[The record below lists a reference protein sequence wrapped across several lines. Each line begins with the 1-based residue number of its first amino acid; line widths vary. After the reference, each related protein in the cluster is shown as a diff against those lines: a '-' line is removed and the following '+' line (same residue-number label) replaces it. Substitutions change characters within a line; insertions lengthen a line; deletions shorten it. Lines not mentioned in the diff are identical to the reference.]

1 MKKLFILLLLL
12 FSFVQAKSE
21 NIYVEPG
28 GSIYEAIQKARNL
41 RRLGKDSVISI
52 ILKGDEYILNEPL
65 ILRPEDSGTEKYPLI
80 IKSAEGKSAKISS
93 KRIIT
98 DWERSNSSKL
108 WISFAPPCK
117 TGNSL
122 LSIRQLW
129 KNGKKQLRSNQF
141 KKYELDRILDF
152 NTKERTISIPTPK
165 FLFEYDKDD
174 QLEILIHQRWAI
186 AILRI
191 NNYKIEGNITKLY
204 FCEPESHLEFLH
216 PWPQPIIN
224 GKKGSSSYCLQN
236 SIYLLDE
243 PGEWYQDE
251 NNCIFY
257 NFANDI
263 KNDEFCCAELESLFK
278 IEGSSLGKV
287 KNITIQGITFEYSAW
302 KRPSEK
308 GLVTLQGGF
317 AITEAYK
324 LHEAG
329 LPWNENLENQAW
341 IERPEAAISVEW
353 AENIKIEN
361 CSFNHLSGTALDFGK
376 GVKNSSILNNKFSD
390 IGGTAIMVGSFG
402 EGATEV
408 HNPIIIP
415 DNEFTENINIKNNI
429 IIDATNEDWGAT
441 GIAAGYV
448 RHTNIENN
456 RIDNINYSGICV
468 GWGWTSHFTGMC
480 DNHIRNN
487 SITNFAK
494 MLYDAGGIYT
504 LSNQPASS
512 IENNYI
518 DKIGNSPYT
527 TNNRGFYIYL
537 DEATD
542 GYTIKNN
549 WCPENKFGDN
559 KPGPDIILENNGI
572 NAKIN
577 ISNK

>member
-98 DWERSNSSKL
+98 DWKRENSSKL

-224 GKKGSSSYCLQN
+224 GEKGSSSYCLQN

-278 IEGSSLGKV
+278 IEGSSLDKV

-302 KRPSEK
+302 NRPSEK

-324 LHEAG
+324 LTEAG

-429 IIDATNEDWGAT
+429 ITDATNEDWGAT

-456 RIDNINYSGICV
+456 KIDNINYSGICV

-487 SITNFAK
+487 SVTNFAK

-559 KPGPDIILENNGI
+559 KPGPDIIWENNGI

>member
-1 MKKLFILLLLL
+1 MKKLFLILLLL

-21 NIYVEPG
+21 NINVKPD

-41 RRLGKDSVISI
+41 RRLGKDSIITI
-52 ILKGDEYILNEPL
+52 ILEGDEYILDGPL
-65 ILRPEDSGTEKYPLI
+65 ILRPEDSGTKKYPLI
-80 IKSAEGKSAKISS
+80 IKSADGKSAKISS
-93 KRIIT
+93 KRIIS
-98 DWERSNSSKL
+98 DWKRENSSKFL
-108 WISFAPPCK
+108 FSWAPK
-117 TGNSL
+117 SKYGNNL
-122 LSIRQLW
+122 LKIRQLW

-152 NTKERTISIPTPK
+152 STKERTISIPTPK

-191 NNYKIEGNITKLY
+191 KNYKIEGNITKLY

-224 GKKGSSSYCLQN
+224 GGKGSSSYCLQN

-263 KNDEFCCAELESLFK
+263 KNDEFCCAELENLFK
-278 IEGSSLGKV
+278 IEGSSLNKV
-287 KNITIQGITFEYSAW
+287 KNIIIDGITFEYSAW
-302 KRPSEK
+302 NRPSEK
-308 GLVTLQGGF
+308 GLVTLQSGF
-317 AITEAYK
+317 AVTEAYK

-329 LPWNENLENQAW
+329 LPWNKNLENQAW
-341 IERPEAAISVEW
+341 IERPVAAVSVEW

-361 CSFNHLSGTALDFGK
+361 CNFNHLSGTALDFIK
-376 GVKNSSILNNKFSD
+376 GVKNSSILKNKFSD
-390 IGGTAIMVGSFG
+390 IGGTAIMIGSFG

-415 DNEFTENINIKNNI
+415 DNEFTENINIKSNI

-456 RIDNINYSGICV
+456 KIDNVNYSGICV

-480 DNHIRNN
+480 DNHIKNN
-487 SITNFAK
+487 SVTNFAK
-494 MLYDAGGIYT
+494 ILYDAGGIYT
-504 LSNQPASS
+504 LSNQPNSS

-527 TNNRGFYIYL
+527 TNDRGFYIYL

-559 KPGPDIILENNGI
+559 KPGPNIIWENNGKNANI
-572 NAKIN
+572 NVFDK
-577 ISNK
+577 